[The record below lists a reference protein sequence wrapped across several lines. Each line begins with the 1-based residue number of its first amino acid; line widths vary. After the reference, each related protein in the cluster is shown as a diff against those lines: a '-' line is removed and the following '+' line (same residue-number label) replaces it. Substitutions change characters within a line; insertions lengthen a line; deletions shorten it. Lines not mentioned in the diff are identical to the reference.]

1 MSKFSKYREKP
12 KWKPKEGNLILI
24 NTNGCLMEVG
34 GTEDIDGER
43 KVSLNIDCGDYNL
56 GVEMVPI
63 RDLIQKVKNGEWKI
77 VKDGPI
83 EPEKILKQY
92 KFI

>member
-1 MSKFSKYREKP
+1 MSKFSKHREKP
-12 KWKPKEGNLILI
+12 SKLPKEGILLIS
-24 NTNGCLMEVG
+24 NGGAVFKVDEIFEHEGQKMVMLTIEHEGEDVEVYPPFPVR
-34 GTEDIDGER
+34 DF
-43 KVSLNIDCGDYNL
+43 VQNIRN
-56 GVEMVPI
+56 
-63 RDLIQKVKNGEWKI
+63 KTWTI